1 MEPNRCGWARD
12 PLSIAYHDSEWGV
25 ALHDDNRLFE
35 MIVLEGMQS
44 GLSWM
49 TILRKRQAFRSA
61 FLGFDPRKVA
71 RFGPKDID
79 KLLTNPGIIRS
90 RAKIEATVANA
101 RATLKVQEIFGSLDS
116 FLWKLVDGS
125 PIVNHWTDSS
135 QIPAKTPESEKLA
148 RECKAQGFQFVG
160 PTVAYALMQA
170 IGMVNDH
177 ETSCDWHRRLAGENH
192 TL

>member
-61 FLGFDPRKVA
+61 FLGFDPLKVA

-116 FLWKLVDGS
+116 FLWKLVDGK
-125 PIVNHWTDSS
+125 PIINHWADSS

-177 ETSCDWHRRLAGENH
+177 ETSCDWHRRPVGENH

>member
-1 MEPNRCGWARD
+1 MEPKRCGWAKD
-12 PLSIAYHDSEWGV
+12 PLSIAYHDTEWGV
-25 ALHDDNRLFE
+25 PLHDDNRLFE

-71 RFGPKDID
+71 KFGAKEID
-79 KLLTNPGIIRS
+79 KLLANPNIIRS
-90 RAKIEATVANA
+90 RAKIEAAVANA
-101 RATLKVQEIFGSLDS
+101 RATLKVQENFGSLDS
-116 FLWKLVDGS
+116 FLWKLVDGK
-125 PIVNHWTDSS
+125 PVINHWIDSGH
-135 QIPAKTPESEKLA
+135 IPAKTPASERLA
-148 RECKAQGFQFVG
+148 KECKSQGFQFVG

-177 ETSCDWHRRLAGENH
+177 ETSCDWYRRLGGG
-192 TL
+192 